1 MTDRPLS
8 FMEHLVELRRRIVF
22 AAMALAV
29 TTVVAFFFYS
39 DILEL
44 LSRPYTEATGLRLAV
59 FQPTESFTLALRIS
73 LFAGVV
79 LASPFIIYQI
89 WAFISPALTQQEK
102 KYVIP
107 SSAALGIL
115 FMIGVVG
122 GFFALPL
129 TLDVLLSFGA
139 DLLQPTIGA
148 EFYLRFAMRFLLA
161 FGIALEFPVFLFAGA
176 ALGFLTSAQL
186 KSWRRYAIAI
196 ILVGAALLTPGGDPI
211 TLLILAAPMYLL
223 YELTILAI
231 RFILK
236 K

>member
-8 FMEHLVELRRRIVF
+8 FMEHLNELRRRLVF
-22 AAMALAV
+22 SAVAL
-29 TTVVAFFFYS
+29 TVATIVAFFFYS

-44 LSRPYTEATGLRLAV
+44 LSRPYREATGLDLAV
-59 FQPTESFTLALRIS
+59 FQPTEAFTLALRIS

-79 LASPFIIYQI
+79 IASPFLIYQL

-115 FMIGVVG
+115 FMAGVVG

-129 TLDVLLSFGA
+129 TLDVLLGFGQ

-148 EFYLRFAMRFLLA
+148 EYYLRFAMRFLLA

-176 ALGFLTSAQL
+176 AIGFLTSDQL
-186 KSWRRYAIAI
+186 KSWRRYAVAI
-196 ILVGAALLTPGGDPI
+196 ILVGAALLTPGGDPV
-211 TLLILAAPMYLL
+211 TLLLLATPMYVL
-223 YELTILAI
+223 YEVTILAI
-231 RFILK
+231 KLILK